1 MVKLQMENG
10 YYLFKLDN
18 ILKERNISI
27 NKLMRDTNTDF
38 KVLKRMMTGELVR
51 FDIFVMSRLCNYF
64 DCSLTDIIEYFPNKN
79 RDLETYTPNPVFL
92 LLSWYTNYN
101 FCTFSNFAFNI
112 NASTIFIQ
120 NFLCN

>member
-38 KVLKRMMTGELVR
+38 KVLKRMMTGALVR
-51 FDIFVMSRLCNYF
+51 CDIFVMSRLCNYF

-79 RDLETYTPNPVFL
+79 RDLETYTPNPDF
-92 LLSWYTNYN
+92 
-101 FCTFSNFAFNI
+101 
-112 NASTIFIQ
+112 FIA
-120 NFLCN
+120 